1 MAGLNVG
8 KTVERIE
15 QESPGTFVEGDGHR
29 VGGEVAAAEVFKDGR
44 PVVDGLAGFGIF
56 LTAGG
61 GDLDADA
68 AGEPEEEGAGGLVI
82 APECAA
88 GFLERL
94 PELESI
100 SLNCK
105 IEVADGEAAGEIANR
120 ATGEEEGHARVAGGV
135 SNLAK
140 GVLLSG
146 GKAIFKKVDV
156 IGHGCRRFL
165 LAELEKAPPVL
176 PGSHP

>member
-1 MAGLNVG
+1 MASFNVG
-8 KTVERIE
+8 EAVERIE
-15 QESPGTFVEGDGHR
+15 QEAPGALVEGDGHR
-29 VGGEVAAAEVFKDGR
+29 VGGEVAAAEVFEDGR
-44 PVVDGLAGFGIF
+44 PVEDGLAGFGIF
-56 LTAGG
+56 LTAGA
-61 GDLDADA
+61 GDFDADA

-82 APECAA
+82 APEGAA
-88 GFLERL
+88 SFLERL

-105 IEVADGEAAGEIANR
+105 IEVADGEAAGEIAHG

-146 GKAIFKKVDV
+146 RKAIFKKVDV
-156 IGHGCRRFL
+156 IGHDADGFFWW
-165 LAELEKAPPVL
+165 
-176 PGSHP
+176 G